1 MNRSLARSM
10 VIQSPWLAP
19 KLRGARPLAA
29 PAARKGIQWHI
40 EMEGG
45 SGEAHQ
51 WRNSAEE
58 LVNRVDDEVMQQRLE
73 VCAR

>member
-1 MNRSLARSM
+1 MAGPEAQRSSTLGRSGRQERNSM
-10 VIQSPWLAP
+10 AH
-19 KLRGARPLAA
+19 RDG
-29 PAARKGIQWHI
+29 
-40 EMEGG
+40 GG

-73 VCAR
+73 VCVR